1 MSKVESSLE
10 TTFNGKAVKYRFL
23 SLKLVALS
31 RNGFPDRTCIGKYQ
45 HIFFVEL
52 KRDDKKSKDKK
63 VKKHQNYWHKILR
76 KLGFRVYVCDN
87 KEEAEKIFKY
97 EAEVVRPRLSKR
109 SSIKGI

>member
-1 MSKVESSLE
+1 MSKLESSLE
-10 TTFNGKAVKYRFL
+10 TSFNGKAVKYRFL

-31 RNGFPDRTCIGKYQ
+31 RRGFPDRTCLGKYC
-45 HIFFVEL
+45 HVFFVEL
-52 KRDDKKSKDKK
+52 KRLGKKPEP
-63 VKKHQNYWHKILR
+63 HQKYWHKLLR

-109 SSIKGI
+109 KHIKGI